1 MIKSEDL
8 RLGQPR
14 VLETD
19 NNLIL
24 PVNKW
29 IRLLITGVNVI
40 HSFGLHSLG
49 LRFDGIPGRLNSV
62 SFQFARLG
70 FFRGACMEFC
80 GILHAYMPIKIL
92 AVALVWCFYVWFW
105 IDLSNKSSNIL
116 FFLISFIHTG
126 SLVADTLLLLTDL
139 SILDQTRTNSILF
152 QTFNSNLR
160 FYILTFDN
168 LRWFN
173 NYMYYKI

>member
-40 HSFGLHSLG
+40 HSFGLHFL
-49 LRFDGIPGRLNSV
+49 
-62 SFQFARLG
+62 
-70 FFRGACMEFC
+70 
-80 GILHAYMPIKIL
+80 IL
-92 AVALVWCFYVWFW
+92 AA
-105 IDLSNKSSNIL
+105 ITINDINIL
-116 FFLISFIHTG
+116 AI
-126 SLVADTLLLLTDL
+126 TLLLFAISAAETAIGISLLITFKNK
-139 SILDQTRTNSILF
+139 INNS
-152 QTFNSNLR
+152 
-160 FYILTFDN
+160 
-168 LRWFN
+168 
-173 NYMYYKI
+173 MHKIRS

>member
-49 LRFDGIPGRLNSV
+49 LRFDGIHGVN
-62 SFQFARLG
+62 
-70 FFRGACMEFC
+70 FC
-80 GILHAYMPIKIL
+80 
-92 AVALVWCFYVWFW
+92 
-105 IDLSNKSSNIL
+105 
-116 FFLISFIHTG
+116 
-126 SLVADTLLLLTDL
+126 
-139 SILDQTRTNSILF
+139 
-152 QTFNSNLR
+152 
-160 FYILTFDN
+160 YI
-168 LRWFN
+168 WFN
-173 NYMYYKI
+173 NNNLYPY